1 MTATGSR
8 TDDAMVRQQLELRVC
23 RVSDDRAG
31 HLAQTAGLAA
41 ALGTLTP
48 VLETQ
53 VRRGHAAT
61 ALAGWLIGSSLPADG
76 PSIAVGNAALRG
88 TADLI
93 LCCGH
98 ATHLT
103 GLALRRAVGGRLV
116 VLMRPSLP
124 NCLFDLVVAPRH
136 DGLSESG
143 RVLLTDGVLNPLTT
157 TGLHD
162 PRRGLMLLGG
172 PSRHHGWDE
181 GAVLEQVRT
190 LAAASP
196 GVAWALTTSR
206 RTPAS
211 TLQVLTSL
219 SLPNL
224 AVTPLGSTPPGW
236 VAQQLADCATVWI
249 TEDSVSMV
257 YEALT
262 AGVAVG
268 LLQVPVRRDSRVVR
282 GMRALAA
289 AGRVTP
295 FAAWQGGE
303 PLARGEPLAEA
314 DRVAKEIL
322 RRWFPDRLGAD
333 GVTPR

>member
-1 MTATGSR
+1 MF
-8 TDDAMVRQQLELRVC
+8 RQGTELRIW
-23 RVSDDRAG
+23 RVSDGKPG
-31 HLAQTAGLAA
+31 HQAQGSGLC
-41 ALGTLTP
+41 
-48 VLETQ
+48 
-53 VRRGHAAT
+53 
-61 ALAGWLIGSSLPADG
+61 
-76 PSIAVGNAALRG
+76 AALRMHTPIFETEVSPLPLASALAKCLGG
-88 TADLI
+88 TSCSVAKSVGAAMGVVPCELPDLV

-124 NCLFDLVVAPRH
+124 ACLFDLVVAPRH

-143 RVLLTDGVLNPLTT
+143 RVLLTDGVLNPLTAA
-157 TGLHD
+157 GRHD
-162 PRRGLMLLGG
+162 PCRGLVLLGG
-172 PSRHHGWDE
+172 PSRHHNWDE
-181 GAVLEQVRT
+181 GAILEQVKAI
-190 LAAASP
+190 AAGSP
-196 GVAWALTTSR
+196 DVAWALTTSR
-206 RTPAS
+206 RTPAA

-224 AVTPLGSTPPGW
+224 AVTPLESTQPGW
-236 VAQQLADCATVWI
+236 VAKQLADCATAWI

-289 AGRVTP
+289 TGRVTP
-295 FAAWQGGE
+295 FAAWQPGE

-314 DRVAKEIL
+314 DRVAQEIL
-322 RRWFPDRLGAD
+322 RRWFPDRFDSDPAK
-333 GVTPR
+333 TP